1 MISILMKRLTLPLLV
16 WGWVYYDSIIG
27 MVTVWSQSKTY
38 EHGFLIIPI
47 SLWLVWSEKEKFQQF
62 RLSTAWLPSISLIFP
77 ALLWLIGDVAGI
89 AFFEHVAVIV
99 SLQLILWSLLG
110 NQLAKAYFF
119 PILYLLFCIPFGEE
133 LVPYLQSFTADISVI
148 AVQWTGIPI
157 YREGLFL
164 TIPNGQFE
172 VAEACSGIRFLI
184 SSIAL
189 GSLFAYLF
197 FSTWWKG
204 GLFILFSCLFPIIA
218 NGIRAYGIIIIGH
231 LSDMTLATGADHL
244 IYGWV
249 FFSLIIVLM
258 FFTALRFADKPSSL
272 PKASSSEQTSTKET
286 SSNQSRNSQTSAA
299 TKKPE
304 ASRLVFVV
312 TILLVAILITASQWS
327 KWITTSETLVRAPNA
342 IPEQTSVID
351 SSDWGIT
358 YPKAQ
363 LKNHASVQ
371 KTQTEYFVAQ
381 YALNQLDGELISYE
395 NQLFDKTHWSLNS
408 SSDVQLV
415 DNENNIQVKYI
426 ETVNHLGQPMN
437 IIYWHCINNYC
448 SNSKIKLKL
457 YKAYQLITG
466 NGGYSEI
473 HAIASKKLSQNELLV
488 LAQNWLANDAK
499 KK

>member
-1 MISILMKRLTLPLLV
+1 MKRLTLPLLI
-16 WGWVYYDSIIG
+16 WGWVYFDSIVG
-27 MVTVWSQSKTY
+27 MVTVWNQSKTY

-47 SLWLVWSEKEKFQQF
+47 SLWIVWNEKEKFQQF
-62 RLSTAWLPSISLIFP
+62 RLSTAWLPCIGLIFP
-77 ALLWLIGDVAGI
+77 ALLWLIGNIAGI
-89 AFFEHVAVIV
+89 AFFEHLAAVI

-119 PILYLLFCIPFGEE
+119 PILYLLFCVPFGEE

-164 TIPNGQFE
+164 TIPNGKFE

-197 FSTWWKG
+197 FSTWWKS
-204 GLFILFSCLFPIIA
+204 GLFVLFSCLFPIIA

-249 FFSLIIVLM
+249 FFSLIILLM
-258 FFTALRFADKPSSL
+258 FFTALRFSDKPL
-272 PKASSSEQTSTKET
+272 ASSKAKLATET
-286 SSNQSRNSQTSAA
+286 LSSQTSSHDSQTVKA
-299 TKKPE
+299 TNKAE
-304 ASRLVFVV
+304 SSSMVLVVSV
-312 TILLVAILITASQWS
+312 LLMAILISASQWS
-327 KWITTSETLVRAPNA
+327 KWITTGETLVAAANV
-342 IPEQTSVID
+342 IPEQTSAIN
-351 SSDWGIT
+351 SSEWGIT

-363 LKNHASVQ
+363 LKTHVVAH
-371 KTQTEYFVAQ
+371 KTQTEYFVAR
-381 YALNQLDGELISYE
+381 YALNQLDGELVSYE
-395 NQLFDKTHWSLNS
+395 NQLFNKNYWSINS
-408 SSDVQLV
+408 SKDLLLV
-415 DNENNIQVKYI
+415 DNETNIKIKYI
-426 ETVNHLGQPMN
+426 QIINYLGEPMN
-437 IIYWHCINNYC
+437 VVYWHCINNYC
-448 SNSKIKLKL
+448 SNSRIKLKL
-457 YKAYQLITG
+457 YKAYQLIIG
-466 NGGYSEI
+466 NGGYSDI
-473 HAIASKKLSQNELLV
+473 HAIASKKLSQNQLLV